1 VNVTLF
7 KGKDRNCEFVF
18 SQNRVPADGKTA
30 VECKVRFKDPRTA
43 PARVTITRGSFERGK
58 RVRVK
63 EFTPVDNQ
71 IVFSLYA
78 PRVPGVCRV
87 KVEGCGQADVTFFP
101 SFAQAVLLDWV
112 PTLVIALIIALVVRS
127 YVMAA
132 FYIPSS
138 SMEPTLLEHDRLIAN
153 KFSYVFHIDTPKYG
167 DIVIFRFPKDAPKN
181 QRDFIKR
188 VIGLPGDI
196 VEIKDGKVFV
206 NGKALEEKYVK
217 EAPQY
222 DWGPETVPSGDYFVM
237 GDNRNNSYD
246 SHVWGF
252 LPADHV
258 VGKALFIFWPPQ
270 RIRIIH

>member
-1 VNVTLF
+1 MPSR
-7 KGKDRNCEFVF
+7 GKSQGCEFVF
-18 SQNRVPADGKTA
+18 SQNRVPADGKS
-30 VECKVRFKDPRTA
+30 VIDCKVRFKEPRTDPVKVA
-43 PARVTITRGSFERGK
+43 ISRGTFERGK
-58 RVRVK
+58 RLRIK
-63 EFTPVDNQ
+63 EFTPADNQ
-71 IVFSLYA
+71 IAFTIHSPRA
-78 PRVPGVCRV
+78 PGICRV
-87 KVEGCGQADVTFFP
+87 RVEGCGHAEVTFYA
-101 SFAQAVLLDWV
+101 SFAQSVLLDWV

-138 SMEPTLLEHDRLIAN
+138 SMEPTLLEHDRLLAD
-153 KFSYVFHIDTPKYG
+153 KFSYVFHITKPSRG
-167 DIVIFRFPKDAPKN
+167 DIVIFRFPKDAPSN

-196 VEIKDGKVFV
+196 VEVKEGKVLV
-206 NGKALEEKYVK
+206 NGAAIDEKYVK

-222 DWGPETVPSGDYFVM
+222 DWGPQAVPSDSYFVM

-258 VGKALFIFWPPQ
+258 VGKAEVIFWPPQ
-270 RIRIIH
+270 RIRFIH